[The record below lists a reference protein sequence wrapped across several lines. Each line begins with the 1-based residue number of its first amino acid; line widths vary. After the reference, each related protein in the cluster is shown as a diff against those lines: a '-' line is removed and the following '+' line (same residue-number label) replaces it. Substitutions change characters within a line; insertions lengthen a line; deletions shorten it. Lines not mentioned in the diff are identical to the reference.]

1 MGSKVVFNSIF
12 EIILKEKFMKED
24 TYDVEISLVVAKTRG
39 QYCGASYIVF
49 CLVGY
54 QLNFIT
60 FFGIEDD

>member
-1 MGSKVVFNSIF
+1 
-12 EIILKEKFMKED
+12 MKED
-24 TYDVEISLVVAKTRG
+24 TYDVEISSVIAKTRG
-39 QYCGASYIVF
+39 KYCGASYIVF

>member
-1 MGSKVVFNSIF
+1 MGSKVVFNSII

-24 TYDVEISLVVAKTRG
+24 TYDVEISSVIAKTRG
-39 QYCGASYIVF
+39 QYCCVSYIVF

-54 QLNFIT
+54 HLNFIT